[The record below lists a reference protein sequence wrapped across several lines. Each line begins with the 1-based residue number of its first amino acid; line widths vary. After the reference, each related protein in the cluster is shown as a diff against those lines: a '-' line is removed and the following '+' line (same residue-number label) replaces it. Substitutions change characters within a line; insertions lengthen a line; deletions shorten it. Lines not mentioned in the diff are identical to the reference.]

1 MSVAAPPRY
10 EGPILVLTGPTTS
23 GKTDLSIELSRRRP
37 IEIISM
43 DSRQVYV
50 GMDIGTDKVRAERR
64 AAIPHHGLDLV
75 RPDQRYSAGQFGRDA
90 RRWIEGIRARGA
102 LPVVA
107 GGTGFFLKSLLS
119 PIFSEPELD
128 LERRERLRSW
138 LGEQERGT
146 LERFT
151 RALDPARAEMAV
163 QGGPQRMART
173 IEVALLTGVRLSR
186 WHEVSPP
193 EAPGVSAAVVV
204 LDLPRDEIDRRI
216 VNRVDRMV
224 ERGLAQEVGALLE
237 AGYGDDAPGMSG
249 TGYREMARYL
259 RGEVTLQEAKDD
271 ISTNTRRYARRQWTW
286 FRHQLPEH
294 AITVDATQPVEQQAE
309 RALHALHVRAIEGSE

>member
-1 MSVAAPPRY
+1 MSIVATTRY
-10 EGPILVLTGPTTS
+10 DGPILVLTGPTTA
-23 GKTDLSIELSRRRP
+23 GKTDLSIELARRRP

-50 GMDIGTDKVRAERR
+50 GMDIGTDKVRPEHR

-90 RRWIEGIRARGA
+90 RRWIEEIRARGA

-119 PIFSEPELD
+119 PIFSEPDLD
-128 LERRERLRSW
+128 PDRRERLRSW
-138 LGEQERGT
+138 LGGQERAV

-173 IEVALLTGVRLSR
+173 IEVALMTGVPLSR
-186 WHEVSPP
+186 WHEISPP
-193 EAPGVSAAVVV
+193 EAPGVPAAVVV
-204 LDLPRDEIDRRI
+204 LDLPREEIDRRI
-216 VNRVDRMV
+216 ENRVDRMV
-224 ERGLAQEVGALLE
+224 ERGLEQEVRTLLE

-259 RGEVTLQEAKDD
+259 RDEVTLQEAKDD
-271 ISTNTRRYARRQWTW
+271 ISINTRRYARRQWTW

-294 AITVDATQPVEQQAE
+294 AVTVDAAQPVEDQVDL
-309 RALHALHVRAIEGSE
+309 ALEALELQSVEESV